1 MKRLQA
7 LLDVIKII
15 RDLSVLDCN
24 VMITDAE
31 AKILRYVDGKT
42 FSTSTQI
49 GATAPGGLVKGCIER
64 REVTRGIIP
73 ARLYGVTLKAI
84 CHPIIEEDGTLSG
97 VIGTATSLKVQEQL
111 HGAAQSVA
119 ATSQEMAATTDEL
132 ATAAVLLAGNLS
144 QAKVSGELVLSEIDK
159 TSGILKFVSDVA
171 SNSNLLG
178 LNAAIE
184 AARAGEQ
191 GRGFAVVAD
200 EIRKMAD
207 NSAQSVRDI
216 KDILH
221 NIQGEIRKVV
231 DIVAKTAEQ
240 GETQVLATDRIR
252 ATMQDLATSASEIEK
267 IAEIV

>member
-15 RDLSVLDCN
+15 RDLNVLDCN

-111 HGAAQSVA
+111 HGAAQSWRRPRRRWRRRPTSWRRPPSYWPATLARQKSRVSWYSVKSTKPA
-119 ATSQEMAATTDEL
+119 AY
-132 ATAAVLLAGNLS
+132 
-144 QAKVSGELVLSEIDK
+144 
-159 TSGILKFVSDVA
+159 
-171 SNSNLLG
+171 
-178 LNAAIE
+178 
-184 AARAGEQ
+184 
-191 GRGFAVVAD
+191 
-200 EIRKMAD
+200 
-207 NSAQSVRDI
+207 
-216 KDILH
+216 
-221 NIQGEIRKVV
+221 
-231 DIVAKTAEQ
+231 
-240 GETQVLATDRIR
+240 
-252 ATMQDLATSASEIEK
+252 
-267 IAEIV
+267 